1 MSRIAYV
8 NGRYVPHRL
17 AEVAMEDRGYQF
29 ADGIYE
35 VIVFFN
41 RTMLDE
47 ALHLKRLKQS
57 LDSLRIAEPMPE
69 AALKLVIR
77 ELIARNNYKDG
88 YIYMQIT
95 RGVAPRNHPF
105 PKNAKPVL
113 TMSVMRIKQPSK
125 AEVENGVPV
134 ITYPDIRWGRCDVKS
149 ISLLPN
155 ALAKEEAVQKGAREA
170 ILVNEKDYVTEASH
184 SNAYIV
190 KNGVL
195 ITHPQDYHIL
205 NGVRRQVLL
214 EIAAK
219 HQIRI
224 EERLFTK
231 EELFAADEVFVTS
244 ATSNVLPVATIDGK
258 KIGTGKPGDITKKI
272 GALYQEHVTEQTG
285 KTWN

>member
-1 MSRIAYV
+1 
-8 NGRYVPHRL
+8 
-17 AEVAMEDRGYQF
+17 MEDRGYQF

-41 RTMLDE
+41 RRMLDE

-57 LDSLRIAEPMPE
+57 LCSLKIAEPMEE
-69 AALKLVIR
+69 AALKLVMR

-88 YIYMQIT
+88 YIYMQVT

-105 PKNAKPVL
+105 PKNIRPVL

-155 ALAKEEAVQKGAREA
+155 AIAKEEAVKHGAREA
-170 ILVNEKDYVTEASH
+170 ILYNEKGMVTEASH

-195 ITHPQDYHIL
+195 ITHMADNHIL

-244 ATSNVLPVATIDGK
+244 ATSNVLPVATVDGK
-258 KIGTGKPGDITKKI
+258 KIGSGKPGEITKKI
-272 GALYQEHVTEQTG
+272 GLLYQEHVTEQTG